1 MNFYFYLNIRE
12 IFSAFM
18 VLFAIIDITGSIPII
33 IDIKNKTGEIEYAKA
48 TFVAFG
54 IMLVFFFGGETI
66 LKLLGV
72 DISSFAIAGSLVVF
86 FIGLEMV
93 MGIQF
98 FKPDISIG
106 SSIVPIAFPLI
117 AGAGSIT
124 SLISIKAEYHSINI
138 LIALGLNMVIVY
150 YVLKATKLFE
160 KILGKVGIIILR
172 KVFGII
178 LIAIAIK
185 LFTTNTGIV
194 LGHTR

>member
-1 MNFYFYLNIRE
+1 MNFYEFLNIRE

-98 FKPDISIG
+98 FKPDISVG
-106 SSIVPIAFPLI
+106 SSIVPIAFPLV

-124 SLISIKAEYHSINI
+124 SLISIRAEYHTVNI
-138 LIALGLNMVIVY
+138 LIALGLNMLIVY
-150 YVLKATKLFE
+150 FVLKSTRVFE

-185 LFTTNTGIV
+185 LFTTNTGIT
-194 LGHTR
+194 LGHAR

>member
-1 MNFYFYLNIRE
+1 MFSFGNLNFRE

-33 IDIKNKTGEIEYAKA
+33 IDLKKKTGTIEYAKA
-48 TFVAFG
+48 TIVAYV

-66 LKLLGV
+66 LTLLGV
-72 DISSFAIAGSLVVF
+72 DISAFAIAGSLVVF

-98 FKPDISIG
+98 FKPEISGG
-106 SSIVPIAFPLI
+106 SSIVPLAFPLI

-124 SLISIKAEYHSINI
+124 SLISIKAEFQTINI
-138 LIALGLNMVIVY
+138 LIALGLNMLIVY
-150 YVLKATKLFE
+150 FVLRSTSFFE
-160 KILGKVGIIILR
+160 KILGEVGIIILR

-178 LIAIAIK
+178 LLAIAIK
-185 LFTTNTGIV
+185 LFTTNTGIN
-194 LGHTR
+194 LGHTK